1 MFQSTERG
9 TRERDNR
16 KFTKHYKKKTIQ
28 KKKMFV
34 NAFVYKQFFNHKK
47 KMALYAQQSVVCFLL
62 LSPRRVGIERLLSF
76 GAYSSWKV
84 SDTDAGKVKYPFD
97 SERNEYMMGRGRS
110 VTPEICGCD
119 DSESVEKKR
128 SVIPFSKC
136 RTGSSLVN

>member
-1 MFQSTERG
+1 MKETIENLPNI
-9 TRERDNR
+9 T
-16 KFTKHYKKKTIQ
+16 KKKQ
-28 KKKMFV
+28 YRKKRCSLTLLFI
-34 NAFVYKQFFNHKK
+34 NSFSTTK
-47 KMALYAQQSVVCFLL
+47 KMAFYARQSVVCFLL
-62 LSPRRVGIERLLSF
+62 LSPRRVGIERLSSF

-97 SERNEYMMGRGRS
+97 SERNGYMMGRGRS